1 VGNRDFIQQARRI
14 RKRFGGGMRQA
25 GYLAAAA
32 LYALDH
38 HVERLTHDHHRASQ
52 IESYLKQL
60 PWVSESKPVATNIV
74 IFRLADGCD
83 ARQLQ
88 SHLATQGIGISAMD
102 ARWLRAV
109 THYNVED
116 RAVEALCAGLGSF
129 SPNRG

>member
-1 VGNRDFIQQARRI
+1 
-14 RKRFGGGMRQA
+14 MRQA

-32 LYALDH
+32 LFALDH
-38 HVERLTHDHHRASQ
+38 HVDRLAEDHQRASQ
-52 IESYLKQL
+52 IESFLKQL
-60 PWVSESKPVATNIV
+60 SWVTECKPVATNIV

-88 SHLATQGIGISAMD
+88 SHLAAKGIGISAMD

-109 THYNVED
+109 THYDVED

-129 SPNRG
+129 APLQA